1 MNSGQVLCVDL
12 DGCLV
17 RTDTLVESLFL
28 FLRLY
33 PLRAPMIVLWLFR
46 GKAHLKS
53 SLAAAAPLRAEALP
67 YNPAVL
73 SYIQGRRAE
82 GIRVILATGA
92 DQRIAAGVATH
103 LNLFDEVHA
112 SDGITNLTGR
122 RKADHLSAR
131 YADFEYI
138 GNSRADIPVWR
149 RSRSAIV
156 VSSSTRLLKKAGTTG
171 SPARLIP
178 RANQSQVS
186 AWLRVLRVYQ
196 WVKNLL
202 IFLPV
207 MTAHRLTDIEALRSA
222 GIAFLAW
229 CCAAS
234 GTYLLNDLLDL
245 SADRAHPRKRLRPF
259 AAGELNLA
267 TGTVLALILYATG
280 VALASLLSAESL
292 LLLLAYA
299 ALTISYS
306 VWLKQFPVIDVL
318 LLVCFYLLR
327 ILAGG
332 LATGISISI
341 WLLAFSLF
349 FFLSLALVKRL
360 TELRAPGW
368 ETSTRGYQISDVQLL
383 GSLAGSSAYLSV
395 VLLALYINSPEVHL
409 LYQKP
414 QLLWPIC
421 LVIVY
426 WLTRIILLANRGQ
439 LDDDPIVF
447 ATRDKASWFTVFAI
461 GLFLYCAR

>member
-1 MNSGQVLCVDL
+1 MAF
-12 DGCLV
+12 
-17 RTDTLVESLFL
+17 TL
-28 FLRLY
+28 Y
-33 PLRAPMIVLWLFR
+33 
-46 GKAHLKS
+46 
-53 SLAAAAPLRAEALP
+53 
-67 YNPAVL
+67 
-73 SYIQGRRAE
+73 
-82 GIRVILATGA
+82 
-92 DQRIAAGVATH
+92 AAG
-103 LNLFDEVHA
+103 
-112 SDGITNLTGR
+112 IT
-122 RKADHLSAR
+122 
-131 YADFEYI
+131 
-138 GNSRADIPVWR
+138 
-149 RSRSAIV
+149 
-156 VSSSTRLLKKAGTTG
+156 
-171 SPARLIP
+171 
-178 RANQSQVS
+178 
-186 AWLRVLRVYQ
+186 
-196 WVKNLL
+196 
-202 IFLPV
+202 
-207 MTAHRLTDIEALRSA
+207 
-222 GIAFLAW
+222 
-229 CCAAS
+229 
-234 GTYLLNDLLDL
+234 
-245 SADRAHPRKRLRPF
+245 
-259 AAGELNLA
+259 
-267 TGTVLALILYATG
+267 
-280 VALASLLSAESL
+280 LASLLSPESL
-292 LLLLAYA
+292 LLLLVYA

-368 ETSTRGYQISDVQLL
+368 ETSARGYQISDVQLL

-447 ATRDKASWFTVFAI
+447 ATCDTVSWCTVFAI
-461 GLFLYCAR
+461 GLFLYLAR